1 MRPLPPLSSAT
12 SRFLSL
18 LSNCSSA
25 THINQIQAQLILLN
39 LHSNTTIASHFI
51 SACQSLGLLDLA
63 HLHFLTQLPKPHV
76 FICNSLIRA
85 FSHSHTPRNQ
95 IHNHI
100 PLSIYIHM
108 HKSSILPN
116 NFTFPFLLK
125 SLADSHDFKQGQC
138 LHTHVLKLGH
148 LYDIYVQNSLL
159 NVYASCGRMEFCR
172 QVFDEMPQ
180 RDVVSW
186 TVLIMGY
193 RNSENY
199 DDALISFEQMQY
211 AGVVPNHVTMV
222 NALAACANFGA
233 LEMGVW
239 IHDFIRRSDW
249 ELDVILGTSL
259 IDMYGKCGR
268 IEEGLAV
275 FNSMKE
281 KNTFSWNALIKGLAL
296 AKNGKETVGWFKRM
310 EQEGIRVDEV
320 TLVSVLNAC
329 SHSGLVDIGRQ
340 IFRSLSDGKYGFL
353 PGVKHY
359 ACMID
364 LLARS
369 GYLEDALKCLREM
382 PYEPTKAIW
391 GSLLAGGK
399 THGNLELSEFAARK
413 LVELEPGNSTYYVLL
428 SNIYAE
434 MGRWNDVEKVRGMMK
449 QKDLK
454 KDLGSSSVEFEP
466 SDQVT
471 QLLAQ

>member
-1 MRPLPPLSSAT
+1 MTMRPPPQLSPT
-12 SRFLSL
+12 TTRLLSL
-18 LSNCSSA
+18 LTNCSSA
-25 THINQIQAQLILLN
+25 SHIPQIQTQLILLN
-39 LHSNTTIASHFI
+39 LHSDTTVASRFIA
-51 SACQSLGLLDLA
+51 ACQSLLRLDVA
-63 HLHFLTQLPKPHV
+63 HRHFLTQIPKPHV

-85 FSHSHTPRNQ
+85 FSHTHTPQ
-95 IHNHI
+95 V
-100 PLSIYIHM
+100 PFSIYTHM

-125 SLADSHDFKQGQC
+125 SIADSRDVIRGQC
-138 LHTHVLKLGH
+138 LHTHVVKLGH

-159 NVYASCGRMEFCR
+159 NLYASSSGRMELCR
-172 QVFDEMPQ
+172 KVFDEMPQ

-193 RNSENY
+193 RNAGNY
-199 DDALISFEQMQY
+199 DDALIAFEQMQF

-233 LEMGVW
+233 LEMGAW
-239 IHDFIRRSDW
+239 IHDFIRRSGW

-281 KNTFSWNALIKGLAL
+281 KNTFTWNALIKGLAL
-296 AKNGKETVGWFKRM
+296 AKYGKETVGWFERM
-310 EQEGIRVDEV
+310 EQEGIRIDEV
-320 TLVSVLNAC
+320 TLVSVLSAC
-329 SHSGLVDIGRQ
+329 SHSGLVDMGRQ

-369 GYLEDALKCLREM
+369 GCLEDALKCLREM
-382 PYEPTKAIW
+382 PFEPTITIW
-391 GSLLAGGK
+391 GSLLGGAK
-399 THGNLELSEFAARK
+399 THGNLELSEFAVWK
-413 LVELEPGNSTYYVLL
+413 LVELDPGNSGYYVLL
-428 SNIYAE
+428 SNFYAE
-434 MGRWNDVEKVRGMMK
+434 MGRWDDVEKVRGMMK
-449 QKDLK
+449 QRDLK
-454 KDLGSSSVEFEP
+454 KDLGCSSLEFEP
-466 SDQVT
+466 PGQVN

>member
-1 MRPLPPLSSAT
+1 MRPLPQLSSAT
-12 SRFLSL
+12 SRVLSL
-18 LSNCSSA
+18 LSNCSTA

-85 FSHSHTPRNQ
+85 FSHSHIPHNQ

-148 LYDIYVQNSLL
+148 LYDIYVHNSLL

-199 DDALISFEQMQY
+199 DDALISFERMQY

-239 IHDFIRRSDW
+239 IHDFIRRSGW
-249 ELDVILGTSL
+249 NW
-259 IDMYGKCGR
+259 M

-281 KNTFSWNALIKGLAL
+281 KNTFTWNALIKGLAL
-296 AKNGKETVGWFKRM
+296 AKNGKETFGWFKRM

-320 TLVSVLNAC
+320 TLVSADF
-329 SHSGLVDIGRQ
+329 S
-340 IFRSLSDGKYGFL
+340 FLSDGKYGFL

-413 LVELEPGNSTYYVLL
+413 LVELEPGNSAYYVLL

-449 QKDLK
+449 QRDLK
-454 KDLGSSSVEFEP
+454 KDLGCSSVEFEP